1 MGPHSSPV
9 GAGAFMLSRYPRIMI
24 LLLGLAVAWSLYA
37 LYRALEYRP
46 SGELAPTDIR
56 RLYVK

>member
-1 MGPHSSPV
+1 
-9 GAGAFMLSRYPRIMI
+9 MLSRYPRIMI

-37 LYRALEYRP
+37 LYRALEYRAER
-46 SGELAPTDIR
+46 ELAPTDIR